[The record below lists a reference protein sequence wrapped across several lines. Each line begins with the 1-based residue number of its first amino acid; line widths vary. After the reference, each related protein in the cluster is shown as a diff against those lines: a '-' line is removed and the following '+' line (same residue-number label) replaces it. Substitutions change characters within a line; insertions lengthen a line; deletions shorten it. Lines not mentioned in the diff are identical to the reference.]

1 MKKQAKFGIGIG
13 IIVVSMATLAWL
25 GYGESKTYYHTLA
38 ELDGL
43 KGSERNHHMRIGG
56 VVQAG
61 SIHRMT
67 GRVDFVLEG
76 DGKALPVSYVGSDP
90 LPDTFVDKSQALIE
104 GKPTPEGRFVADRV
118 QAKCASKY
126 EEAPGGGKAAPGNSS
141 SSSQQTAPFGNKQNS
156 SM

>member
-1 MKKQAKFGIGIG
+1 MKKGAKFGIGIG
-13 IIVVSMATLAWL
+13 IIVASMACLAWL

-43 KGSERNHHMRIGG
+43 KGSARTQRMRIGG
-56 VVQAG
+56 TVQAG
-61 SIHRMT
+61 SIHRLS

-76 DGKALPVSYVGSDP
+76 EGKSLPVSYVGGDP
-90 LPDTFVDKSQALIE
+90 LPDSFVDNSQALIE
-104 GKPTPEGRFVADRV
+104 GRPNTEGRFVAEHV

-126 EEAPGGGKAAPGNSS
+126 EAAPGGKPAAAPATN
-141 SSSQQTAPFGNKQNS
+141 QRS